1 MLLKGWDVKGSL
13 VTQKSSRNK
22 RAAMEEAAVCPQLGR
37 RSRKEANRE
46 ETHTFCTHRVAVR
59 GPGGLRQG
67 ADSQRGDERPR
78 QSARPGIRT
87 GGSALCRRGWTRRER
102 TLPGAAW
109 SDILLWSDRR
119 RPTSLERKS
128 GDRGERASVDGP
140 TSHRKDA
147 RLSSAGTGRHFLSWT
162 RRYVRLDR
170 LGG

>member
-87 GGSALCRRGWTRRER
+87 GGSALCRRGWTWRER
-102 TLPGAAW
+102 TVPGPAW
-109 SDILLWSDRR
+109 SDILRWRDRR
-119 RPTSLERKS
+119 RPPWLERKR
-128 GDRGERASVDGP
+128 GDRGPRASVDGA
-140 TSHRKDA
+140 SRHRQVA
-147 RLSSAGTGRHFLSWT
+147 RLARRGPGRPS
-162 RRYVRLDR
+162 
-170 LGG
+170 